1 MNKERQNETLVR
13 PPAKLL
19 PSVKAVPSVPFGAIS
34 AAAPLGRGKRGERT
48 TVGTAAA
55 YSLLARARGDILMT
69 DELCSAVERAAK
81 EGGEDDDDDDG
92 KGREEGD

>member
-1 MNKERQNETLVR
+1 MSVFSSDVVSLSG
-13 PPAKLL
+13 KLL

-81 EGGEDDDDDDG
+81 EGGDDDDDG